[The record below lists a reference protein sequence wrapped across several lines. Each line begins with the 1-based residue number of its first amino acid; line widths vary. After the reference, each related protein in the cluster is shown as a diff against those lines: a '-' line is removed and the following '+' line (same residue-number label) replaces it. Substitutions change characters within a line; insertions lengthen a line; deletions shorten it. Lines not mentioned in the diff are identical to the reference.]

1 METDDGLRPTSSGG
15 AVGLDEAVGGASAA
29 SCESTLAAARSAL
42 SKVPRKGILKKKM
55 SADTSFDQ
63 NASLDN
69 TPIVYVS
76 LAAFL
81 QSYYIIPLI
90 WQLLYKQVHFR
101 FRFKKGS

>member
-42 SKVPRKGILKKKM
+42 NKVPRKGILKKKM
-55 SADTSFDQ
+55 STDTSFDQ

-81 QSYYIIPLI
+81 QSYYSTNVANII
-90 WQLLYKQVHFR
+90 
-101 FRFKKGS
+101 